1 MKTKVISIFVAVCM
15 LLAAAAVSLTVA
27 NAADATAD
35 GQASVSET
43 AALLTALLFRKQ
55 QRRKQRREKQKC

>member
-35 GQASVSET
+35 GQTAVAET
-43 AALLTALLFRKQ
+43 AAPEAARCSSGKEAQKRTAP
-55 QRRKQRREKQKC
+55 

>member
-1 MKTKVISIFVAVCM
+1 MKTKVISIFVAVFM

-35 GQASVSET
+35 GQTSVSET
-43 AALLTALLFRKQ
+43 AAP
-55 QRRKQRREKQKC
+55 